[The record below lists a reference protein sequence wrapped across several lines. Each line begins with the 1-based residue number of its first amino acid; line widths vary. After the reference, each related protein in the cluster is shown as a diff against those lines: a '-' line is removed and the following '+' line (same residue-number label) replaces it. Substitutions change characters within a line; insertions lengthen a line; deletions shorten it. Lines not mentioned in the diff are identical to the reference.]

1 MESFQYYVS
10 IPWLQNRPIDPPNW
24 GVQPSKKTVKRRTQR
39 RRAIAVRT
47 VLVNL

>member
-10 IPWLQNRPIDPPNW
+10 IPWLQNRPIDPP
-24 GVQPSKKTVKRRTQR
+24 SKTVKRRMQR

-47 VLVNL
+47 VLVYL